1 MPMIRISHT
10 SVKTCLLDNFFTNTV
25 MKYISPEYLFLGI
38 KILGFAILLIVVVIY
53 AYLYYKKRVF
63 LYNGGVSKNLQ
74 VWISAIIM
82 EDSFES
88 VVLPRKFYR
97 MMKNPWARKLVME
110 ELLACKRNFSGVA
123 ADNIVALYEHL
134 GLKADSIKKMHSKRS
149 WHIRA
154 KGIQEIYMMDQ
165 RDMLPDLYK
174 STNSENEYVRME
186 AQTGVINLTGFA
198 GLRFLDIITYPL
210 TGWQQIKLLEQL
222 KHSSQKEDLSD
233 RIPFWLLSENNTV
246 VVFALKLAGEYQQF
260 GLRENVINCLNH
272 PSVSVR
278 NQAFKTLE
286 RLTDE
291 TIPALLMAH
300 LPNESLANQ
309 LGILDSLKDQESE
322 NEKPQLIQLLE
333 HSNDQ
338 IKLKTAIIIAN
349 NYADGW
355 EILEQKANEIPAPY
369 QPILFHV
376 QSVLKR

>member
-1 MPMIRISHT
+1 MIRISHISIKT
-10 SVKTCLLDNFFTNTV
+10 SLLDNFFTNTV
-25 MKYISPEYLFLGI
+25 MKYISPEYLILGI
-38 KILGFAILLIVVVIY
+38 KILGLFILLIVVVIY
-53 AYLYYKKRVF
+53 AYLYYKKKVF

-82 EDSFES
+82 EDSFDS
-88 VVLPRKFYR
+88 VELPRKFYR
-97 MMKNPWARKLVME
+97 MMKNPWARNLAME

-123 ADNIVALYEHL
+123 ADNIVCLYEHL
-134 GLKADSIKKMHSKRS
+134 GLKTDSIKKMHSKRG

-154 KGIQEIYMMDQ
+154 KGIQEIYMMEQ
-165 RDMLPDLYK
+165 RDMLPELYK
-174 STNSENEYVRME
+174 STNSDNEYVRME

-233 RIPFWLLSENNTV
+233 RIPYWLLSENDTV

-272 PSVSVR
+272 LSVSVR
-278 NQAFKTLE
+278 NQALKTLE
-286 RLTDE
+286 RLADE

-309 LGILDSLKDQESE
+309 LGILDSLKDQVSE

-333 HSNDQ
+333 HSNYQ

>member
-25 MKYISPEYLFLGI
+25 MKYISPEYLIFGI
-38 KILGFAILLIVVVIY
+38 KLLGLAILLIVVVIY
-53 AYLYYKKRVF
+53 SYLYYKKRVF
-63 LYNGGVSKNLQ
+63 LYNGGVSKSLQ

-88 VVLPRKFYR
+88 VELPPKFYR

-110 ELLACKRNFSGVA
+110 ELIACKRNFSGA
-123 ADNIVALYEHL
+123 AANNIVALYEHL
-134 GLKADSIKKMHSKRS
+134 GLKSDSIKKMHSKRS

-165 RDMLPDLYK
+165 RDILPELYK
-174 STNSENEYVRME
+174 STNSDNDYVRME

-222 KHSSQKEDLSD
+222 KHSSKKEDLSE
-233 RIPFWLLSENNTV
+233 RIPYWLLSENDTV

-272 PSVSVR
+272 SSVSVR

-300 LPNESLANQ
+300 LTNESLANQ
-309 LGILDSLKDQESE
+309 LGILDSLKDQVSE
-322 NEKPQLIQLLE
+322 NEKPQLIQLLG

-355 EILEQKANEIPAPY
+355 EILEQKASEIPAPY